1 MKLLSIKLFNFRQ
14 FWGEVE
20 IALAEQAG
28 RSITVIHGNNG
39 AGKTTLLNAFTWVLY
54 GQHTGAFASPEQ
66 HINKR
71 AIAQASP
78 GSRVDCWVEVVFEHN
93 TNRYRARRSCY
104 LDIPPHSSTHR
115 LTDSL
120 LPEQPSDLA
129 LQINGKLVEPPEVP
143 EDKIGQVLPESL
155 HRYFFFDGER
165 IDRIV
170 KSENKSEISKAIR
183 TLLSVEVLD
192 RAINHLKEAVRSL
205 NRELAEIGDP
215 ETKRLVKEKEDLSE
229 QRAKLEQE
237 REDIAAEIEAFKE
250 QKQHVTAL
258 LRELDKVGQIQA
270 RRDDLQRQEEEI
282 KAQLERSEDKLRRT
296 ISSRG
301 YMVFLTDAIAQ
312 FRDLAEDLRQ
322 RGELPAGIKQ
332 QFVTDLLEDG
342 SCICGT
348 ELKRGTTARKQ
359 VESWLDRSG
368 IQQVEEAVIHMG
380 GEVNSIERQIPE
392 FWVEV
397 EQEQSSIDNLRRL
410 LSTLQDQIDDIR
422 EHLKG
427 NEDVNISGLEEWLE
441 TIENTIIDLHRRDET
456 AVREIADCDSAIAD
470 LNKQIKELK
479 AKGKQQALIQR
490 QIKAADDA
498 IDRIGQVRS
507 RVDQKFRVV
516 LEQKVRE
523 IFRQVSFKT
532 QVPKLTEN
540 YELVLVETL
549 TDGESTVAPSTGE
562 NQILSLSFIG
572 SIIERVRYWSKK
584 HSLIGLDSSSFP
596 IVMDSP
602 FGTLDENYRRQI
614 ARLIPTLADQ
624 LVVLVTKTQWR
635 GEVEAEME
643 PYIGKE
649 YVLVFNSAKPD
660 GQPESIVLNGEIYP
674 LVRQSPNAFEWT
686 EVVEVLRG

>member
-1 MKLLSIKLFNFRQ
+1 MKLLSLKLFNFRQ

-20 IALAEQAG
+20 IELAGQPG
-28 RSITVIHGNNG
+28 KSVTVIHGNNG

-54 GQHTGAFASPEQ
+54 GQHTGAFASPDQ

-71 AIAQASP
+71 ALAQAPP
-78 GSRVDCWVEVVFEHN
+78 GSRVDCWAEVVFEHN
-93 TNRYRARRSCY
+93 GNRYRARRSCY
-104 LDIPPHSSTHR
+104 LDHLPPNA
-115 LTDSL
+115 LTAD
-120 LPEQPSDLA
+120 LPEQGGELA
-129 LQINGKLVEPPEVP
+129 LQINGKLIQPPEVP

-183 TLLSVEVLD
+183 SLLSVEVLD
-192 RAINHLKEAVRSL
+192 RAINHLKEARRSL
-205 NRELAEIGDP
+205 DKELAEIGDP
-215 ETKRLVKEKEDLSE
+215 ETKRLVKEKETWL
-229 QRAKLEQE
+229 QE
-237 REDIAAEIEAFKE
+237 KTDYEGGREDIAEEIAAYEE
-250 QKQHVTAL
+250 QKQKVTTL
-258 LRELDKVGQIQA
+258 LREYDKVGQIQA
-270 RRDDLQRQEEEI
+270 RRDDLKRQAGEI
-282 KAQLERSEDKLRRT
+282 QAQLERSEDKLRRS
-296 ISSRG
+296 ISARG

-312 FRDLAEDLRQ
+312 FRALADDLRQ

-332 QFVTDLLEDG
+332 QFVEDLLEDG

-348 ELKRGTTARKQ
+348 ELKRGTKARKQ
-359 VESWLDRSG
+359 VESWLGRSG
-368 IQQVEEAVIHMG
+368 IQQVEEAVIQMG
-380 GEVNSIERQIPE
+380 GEVTSIERQIPE
-392 FWVEV
+392 FWAEV
-397 EQEQSSIDNLRRL
+397 EQEQSSIENLRRH
-410 LSTLQDQIDDIR
+410 LSTLENQIDDIR
-422 EHLKG
+422 EQLKG
-427 NEDVNISGLEEWLE
+427 SEDVNVSGLEQRLE
-441 TIENTIIDLHRRDET
+441 EIEDQIINLHREDENTL
-456 AVREIADCDSAIAD
+456 REIEACDVAVAQ
-470 LNKQIKELK
+470 LNQQIKELK

-490 QIKAADDA
+490 QIRATDDA

-549 TDGESTVAPSTGE
+549 TDGESVVAPSTGE

-614 ARLIPTLADQ
+614 AKLIPTLADQ
-624 LVVLVTKTQWR
+624 LLVLVSKTQWR
-635 GEVEAEME
+635 GEVETEMDS
-643 PYIGKE
+643 YIGKE
-649 YVLVFNSAKPD
+649 YVLVFNSTKSDAQD
-660 GQPESIVLNGEIYP
+660 TIVLHGDTYP
-674 LVRQSPNAFEWT
+674 LVRQSPNEFEWT
-686 EVVEVLRG
+686 EVIEVERE

>member
-1 MKLLSIKLFNFRQ
+1 MKLVSMKLFNFRQ

-20 IALAEQAG
+20 INLAGQPG
-28 RSITVIHGNNG
+28 RSVTVIHGNNG

-71 AIAQASP
+71 AIAQTAS
-78 GSRVDCWVEVVFEHN
+78 GKRVDCWVEVVFEHN
-93 TNRYRARRSCY
+93 SNRYRARRSCY
-104 LDIPPHSSTHR
+104 IEKSHSGE
-115 LTDSL
+115 
-120 LPEQPSDLA
+120 LPIEQGGELA
-129 LQINGKLVEPPEVP
+129 LQINGKLVQPPEVP
-143 EDKIGQVLPESL
+143 EDKVGQVLPESL

-192 RAINHLKEAVRSL
+192 RAINHLKEAYRSL
-205 NRELAEIGDP
+205 NKELAELGDP
-215 ETKRLVKEKEDLSE
+215 ETKRLVKEKEDLIEEKAQLEAGREEIASE
-229 QRAKLEQE
+229 L
-237 REDIAAEIEAFKE
+237 EAFEE
-250 QKQHVTAL
+250 QKQKVTAQ
-258 LRELDKVGQIQA
+258 LRDLDKVGQIQE
-270 RRDDLQRQEEEI
+270 RRDDLKRQEEEI
-282 KAQLERSEDKLRRT
+282 QAQLDRSEDKLRRT
-296 ISSRG
+296 ISARG

-312 FRDLAEDLRQ
+312 FRNLADELRQ

-332 QFVTDLLEDG
+332 QFVEDLLEDG
-342 SCICGT
+342 ACICGT
-348 ELKRGTTARKQ
+348 QLEQGTKARKQ

-368 IQQVEEAVIHMG
+368 IQQVEEAVIQMG

-392 FWVEV
+392 FWAEV
-397 EQEQSSIDNLRRL
+397 EQEQASIENLRRH
-410 LSTLQDQIDDIR
+410 LSTLENQLDDIR
-422 EHLKG
+422 EQLKG
-427 NEDVNISGLEEWLE
+427 SEDVNVSGLEKRLE
-441 TIENTIIDLHRRDET
+441 EIEDRIIDLHREDENVARDIEECEG
-456 AVREIADCDSAIAD
+456 EIGD
-470 LNKQIKELK
+470 LNKQIKDLK
-479 AKGKQQALIQR
+479 AKSKQQALIQR
-490 QIKAADDA
+490 QMKATDDA
-498 IDRIGQVRS
+498 IDRLTQVRS
-507 RVDQKFRVV
+507 RVDSKFRVV

-540 YELVLVETL
+540 YELVLVENL
-549 TDGESTVAPSTGE
+549 TDGESIAAPSTGE

-614 ARLIPTLADQ
+614 AKLIPMLADQ
-624 LVVLVTKTQWR
+624 LVVLATKTQWR
-635 GEVEAEME
+635 GEVETEME
-643 PYIGKE
+643 PYIDKE

-660 GQPESIVLNGEIYP
+660 CEPEAIVLNGETYP
-674 LVRQSPNAFEWT
+674 LVRQSPNEFEWT
-686 EVVEVLRG
+686 EVVEVERR

>member
-20 IALAEQAG
+20 ISLAGQPG
-28 RSITVIHGNNG
+28 RSVTVIHGSNG

-54 GQHTGAFASPEQ
+54 GQHTKAFSSPEQ

-71 AIAQASP
+71 AIAQTNL
-78 GSRVDCWVEVVFEHN
+78 GERVDCWVEVTFEHN
-93 TNRYRARRSCY
+93 SNHYRAKRSCY
-104 LDIPPHSSTHR
+104 MEKLRSDEMPV
-115 LTDSL
+115 
-120 LPEQPSDLA
+120 EQDGGLA
-129 LQINGKLVEPPEVP
+129 LQINDKLVQAPEIP

-165 IDRIV
+165 IDYIV

-215 ETKRLVKEKEDLSE
+215 ETKRLVKEKEDFIKEKEEWEIGRGEIASE
-229 QRAKLEQE
+229 LEAYE
-237 REDIAAEIEAFKE
+237 E
-250 QKQHVTAL
+250 QKQKVTAL
-258 LRELDKVGQIQA
+258 LRELDKVGQIQE
-270 RRDDLQRQEEEI
+270 RRDDLKAQAEEI
-282 KAQLERSEDKLRRT
+282 QAQLERSEDKLRRT
-296 ISSRG
+296 ISARG

-312 FRDLAEDLRQ
+312 FRNLSDDLRQ

-332 QFVTDLLEDG
+332 QFVEDLLEDET
-342 SCICGT
+342 CICGT
-348 ELKRGTTARKQ
+348 ELKQGTKARTW

-368 IQQVEEAVIHMG
+368 IQQVEEAVIQMG
-380 GEVNSIERQIPE
+380 GEVNSMERQLPE
-392 FWVEV
+392 FWAEV
-397 EQEQSSIDNLRRL
+397 EQEQASIENLRRH
-410 LSTLQDQIDDIR
+410 LSTLEDQLDGIR
-422 EHLKG
+422 EQLKG
-427 NEDVNISGLEEWLE
+427 SEDVNVSGLEKRLE
-441 TIENTIIDLHRRDET
+441 DIEGKIIELHREDES
-456 AVREIADCDSAIAD
+456 IAGDIAKCNEQIAA

-490 QIKAADDA
+490 QIRAADDA
-498 IDRIGQVRS
+498 MERITEVRS

-540 YELVLVETL
+540 YELMLTETL
-549 TDGESTVAPSTGE
+549 TDGESVVAPSTGE

-572 SIIERVRYWSKK
+572 SIIERVRYWSRK
-584 HSLIGLDSSSFP
+584 HSLIGLDGSSFP

-602 FGTLDENYRRQI
+602 FGTLDENYKRQI

-635 GEVEAEME
+635 DEVENEME
-643 PYIGKE
+643 PYIAKE

-660 GQPESIVLNGEIYP
+660 CQPDTIELNGETYP
-674 LVRQSPNAFEWT
+674 WVRQSPNAFEWA
-686 EVVEVLRG
+686 EIVEVKRS